1 MACAWNGYITGNLS
15 FTLFVENYI
24 KIYVV
29 FRVALLYLL
38 LNFHSLGSL
47 SLTLVIN
54 GFDIG
59 QYFEMLFLA
68 ENLGIGVWHNSIE
81 LFLRKMLKFQLLWNQ
96 PEDILKCFILFFL
109 LLLQVKKL
117 DVLSNEL
124 FINLLTSSY
133 TTCLMVSL
141 SLILLAIL
149 RASS

>member
-47 SLTLVIN
+47 SLTLEIN
-54 GFDIG
+54 GFEIG

-96 PEDILKCFILFFL
+96 AEDILKCFILFFI

-133 TTCLMVSL
+133 TTCLMVSF
-141 SLILLAIL
+141 SITFLL
-149 RASS
+149 